1 MLVNLRDIEED
12 ERNVNFQIF
21 SLQNIKQSMI
31 DPEQQF
37 VVIGS
42 SWRLVIHTTHL
53 VMFHLAHFVVCST
66 STFVNSKP
74 RSIVVFLMGK
84 FRTAIWAKASVNLG
98 EVWRLV

>member
-1 MLVNLRDIEED
+1 MNHPD
-12 ERNVNFQIF
+12 Q
-21 SLQNIKQSMI
+21 QS
-31 DPEQQF
+31 

-42 SWRLVIHTTHL
+42 SWGLVIRTTHL

-66 STFVNSKP
+66 RTFVNSRP

-98 EVWRLV
+98 EVWKLFLFTDGFQSRVSRL

>member
-1 MLVNLRDIEED
+1 MLVSLRDIEEG
-12 ERNVNFQIF
+12 ESTVNFHIF
-21 SLQNIKQSMI
+21 SLQSIKQSMNH
-31 DPEQQF
+31 PEQQC

-42 SWRLVIHTTHL
+42 SWRIGIRTARL

-66 STFVNSKP
+66 STFVNSRP